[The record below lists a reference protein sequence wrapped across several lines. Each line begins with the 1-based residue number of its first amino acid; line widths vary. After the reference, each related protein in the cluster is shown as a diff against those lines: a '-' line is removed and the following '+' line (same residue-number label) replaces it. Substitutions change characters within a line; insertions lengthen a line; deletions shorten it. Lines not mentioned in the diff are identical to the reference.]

1 MKKILLLNPP
11 GKNLYIRDYYES
23 KVSQAN
29 YSTHPIDL
37 VTLSGT
43 LRQLNCEIFLIDSI
57 VQDISIEETL
67 EKISK
72 INPDFIISLVASVSW
87 DEDMSFLKLMKSKTN
102 CKLIVCGDVL
112 HENPEKYIDEYDFFD
127 AVITDFTSPS
137 IIDYINNPDNYQKSN
152 KILSNSSGSKETDF
166 SGLPY
171 HELFIE
177 IHYRYPFITS
187 NRYCSVLTEYGC
199 PFKCT
204 FCMIGTLQHKM
215 KKVEDVIAELKYIK
229 SLNVREIFF
238 VDQTFGT
245 NRARTKILLNEIIN
259 QKLDIYWFG
268 FSRVDVLDEEM
279 LLLMKK
285 SGCHT
290 LILGIESGNDKILS
304 AYRKGYNKEDIRK
317 TLAITNRLKIRTV
330 GTFIFGL
337 PDETTETAKDTLN
350 FLKELPLDYASF
362 SVAVPRAGTD
372 LRKQAISL
380 NLINSDFI
388 RMDQSGTPVAMPTK
402 HLTYEQVR
410 KIRKQAVRAFY
421 LRPKYLIRRI
431 KSIRTFYELANNILN
446 TFHLIRRTWK
456 L

>member
-37 VTLSGT
+37 VTISGT
-43 LRQLNCEIFLIDSI
+43 LRKIDCEIYLIDSI
-57 VQDISIEETL
+57 VQNLSIEKTL
-67 EKISK
+67 LQIHE
-72 INPDFIISLVASVSW
+72 INPDFVISLVASVSW
-87 DEDMSFLKLMKSKTN
+87 DEDMAFLQLMKSKNN
-102 CKLIVCGDVL
+102 CRLVVCGDVL
-112 HENPEKYIDEYDFFD
+112 HEDPEKYIDEYDFFD

-137 IIDYINNPDNYQKSN
+137 IIGYIENPDNYPKSK
-152 KILSNSSGSKETDF
+152 KILSTSSDDNEF
-166 SGLPY
+166 SGLPH
-171 HELFIE
+171 HELFAK

-187 NRYCSVLTEYGC
+187 SRYCSVLTEYGC

-204 FCMIGTLQHKM
+204 FCMIGTLKHKM
-215 KKVEDVIAELKYIK
+215 KSVENVLEELKYIK
-229 SLNVREIFF
+229 SLNIREIFF

-245 NRARTKILLNEIIN
+245 NRERTKKLLNKIIS

-268 FSRVDVLDEEM
+268 FSRVDVLDEEI
-279 LLLMKK
+279 LQLMKK

-290 LILGIESGNDKILS
+290 LILGIESGNDSILS
-304 AYRKGYNKEDIRK
+304 AYRKGYTKDDIKK
-317 TLAITNRLKIRTV
+317 TLAITDQLKIRTV

-337 PDETTETAKDTLN
+337 PDETMETAQDTLN

-362 SVAVPRAGTD
+362 SVAVPRAGTN

-380 NLINSDFI
+380 NLIDKDFI

-402 HLTYEQVR
+402 HLTFEEVR
-410 KIRKQAVRAFY
+410 KIRKKAVRAFY
-421 LRPKYLIRRI
+421 LRPKYLVRRI
-431 KSIRTFYELANNILN
+431 KSIRTFYELVNNLLN
-446 TFHLIRRTWK
+446 AFHLIKRTWK